1 MSEDLPISP
10 FTGEPY
16 DPEWGTQIQKPRL
29 DLRLIYHD
37 GMKRGSSMADCQC
50 RHCRKERAKLFAE
63 GKITA
68 REAGI
73 TTVKDEPYR
82 EDW

>member
-1 MSEDLPISP
+1 MNEDLPISP

-37 GMKRGSSMADCQC
+37 GMKQGSSMADCHC
-50 RHCRKERAKLFAE
+50 RHCRQWRAKLFAE

-73 TTVKDEPYR
+73 ATVKDEPHT
-82 EDW
+82 ENW